1 MNCDIYDCIV
11 FITSVVHCLY
21 FVKQTNKQNQQ
32 NKIRLTKN
40 AEFELTICV
49 HVRRIRYMQVCLLAG
64 VKNIKQVS
72 LGIQHILADV
82 IAKNSETMSS
92 IKKM

>member
-1 MNCDIYDCIV
+1 M
-11 FITSVVHCLY
+11 
-21 FVKQTNKQNQQ
+21 QNLNLQYV
-32 NKIRLTKN
+32 
-40 AEFELTICV
+40 CV
-49 HVRRIRYMQVCLLAG
+49 HVRIKYMRAYILAG

-92 IKKM
+92 VKKM

>member
-1 MNCDIYDCIV
+1 MSLLY
-11 FITSVVHCLY
+11 SVVCCLH
-21 FVKQTNKQNQQ
+21 FVKQTKKTNKT
-32 NKIRLTKN
+32 KSDKKN
-40 AEFELTICV
+40 AEFDLTVCV
-49 HVRRIRYMQVCLLAG
+49 HVHIQYMWAYIHVLAG

-82 IAKNSETMSS
+82 IAKNSETMSL

>member
-1 MNCDIYDCIV
+1 M
-11 FITSVVHCLY
+11 
-21 FVKQTNKQNQQ
+21 QNLNLQYV
-32 NKIRLTKN
+32 R
-40 AEFELTICV
+40 V
-49 HVRRIRYMQVCLLAG
+49 HVRIQYMQAYILAG

-92 IKKM
+92 IKRM

>member
-1 MNCDIYDCIV
+1 M
-11 FITSVVHCLY
+11 
-21 FVKQTNKQNQQ
+21 QNLNLQYV
-32 NKIRLTKN
+32 R
-40 AEFELTICV
+40 V
-49 HVRRIRYMQVCLLAG
+49 HVRIQYMWASILAG

-82 IAKNSETMSS
+82 IAKNSDTMSS

>member
-1 MNCDIYDCIV
+1 M
-11 FITSVVHCLY
+11 
-21 FVKQTNKQNQQ
+21 QNLNLQYV
-32 NKIRLTKN
+32 R
-40 AEFELTICV
+40 V
-49 HVRRIRYMQVCLLAG
+49 HVRIQYMWAYILAG

-82 IAKNSETMSS
+82 IAKNSDTMSS

>member
-1 MNCDIYDCIV
+1 MRACI
-11 FITSVVHCLY
+11 
-21 FVKQTNKQNQQ
+21 
-32 NKIRLTKN
+32 
-40 AEFELTICV
+40 
-49 HVRRIRYMQVCLLAG
+49 LAG

>member
-1 MNCDIYDCIV
+1 MY
-11 FITSVVHCLY
+11 SVCHFCTAQ
-21 FVKQTNKQNQQ
+21 FVVSTLLNKQRKPIKQNQ
-32 NKIRLTKN
+32 TKN
-40 AEFELTICV
+40 AEFDLTVCV
-49 HVRRIRYMQVCLLAG
+49 HVHIQYMWAYIHVLAG

-82 IAKNSETMSS
+82 IAKNSETMSL

>member
-1 MNCDIYDCIV
+1 MLNLNLQYV
-11 FITSVVHCLY
+11 
-21 FVKQTNKQNQQ
+21 
-32 NKIRLTKN
+32 R
-40 AEFELTICV
+40 V
-49 HVRRIRYMQVCLLAG
+49 HVRIQYMRAYILAG

>member
-1 MNCDIYDCIV
+1 M
-11 FITSVVHCLY
+11 
-21 FVKQTNKQNQQ
+21 QNLNSQYV
-32 NKIRLTKN
+32 RVR
-40 AEFELTICV
+40 V
-49 HVRRIRYMQVCLLAG
+49 HVRIQYMRAYILAG